1 MKTSKF
7 ILSILV
13 ASTSLNALEFGS
25 MGNTSAGM
33 GGAGVALKNSAWG
46 LYYNPALLSTSPKMK
61 LGYTVNLGLQEKN
74 IAQMATIDVK
84 NMQNTAKNL
93 ADTFG
98 SVANNASAGGL
109 VNALSSALNSITNG
123 NQAAGGAVGGMALSA
138 NVLLAQQ
145 AAQGGNQQINLEDLQ
160 KKLANYL
167 QNSNGNH
174 NALIDKVKQEIN
186 KNSSLNNMQ
195 KELLNGVIG
204 GVNFD
209 SLKFDSLKFDSSQ
222 QQNVQNAI
230 SSITI
235 SKGSDKGLDKSMSD
249 LRLVYDSLK
258 DNHLNIVS
266 QNGMVFQLGSKK
278 LNNSFGTMA
287 VGYFLSAYS
296 NVSFKANADRMRL
309 ILDAGGSYYELD
321 IGGGNYTYR
330 LSSKDD
336 YEKYSLLVALQ
347 ETDPNKGHNIY
358 LTAFVLNEIPV
369 GYSRTFY
376 LRNSNINVG
385 IAGKFMSASSTQN
398 KIAITTHTNFSKEL
412 KTITSNFK
420 RLQSDK
426 AFGLDVGLVYE
437 IDLPK
442 FRNLTFGLVAKNLN
456 SPTFKSTYEDIVIR
470 PQVRLGT
477 AYYTTSGFN
486 IALDVDVTQN
496 DILGL
501 STIKQKSQ
509 MIGGG
514 VGFLWKGMDIRTGLM
529 KDLLQDNGLILT
541 GGINLLGFLDIALQS
556 STKFTTIQ
564 KFPIPQY
571 FNLHVGGSISW

>member
-123 NQAAGGAVGGMALSA
+123 NQVAGGAVGGMTLGA
-138 NVLLAQQ
+138 NIVVAQQ
-145 AAQGGNQQINLEDLQ
+145 AAQQQAGQNIDLAGLQ
-160 KKLANYL
+160 NKLQNYL
-167 QNSNGNH
+167 QTSNGNH
-174 NALIDKVKQEIN
+174 NALIDKIKTEIN
-186 KNSSLNNMQ
+186 KNSSLDNVQ
-195 KELLNGVIG
+195 KDLLNGVIG
-204 GVNFD
+204 GINFD
-209 SLKFDSLKFDSSQ
+209 NLKLDGNQ
-222 QQNVQNAI
+222 QNLQNNVQNAI

-258 DNHLNIVS
+258 DNHLNVVS
-266 QNGMVFQLGSKK
+266 QNGIVFQLGSKK

-309 ILDAGGSYYELD
+309 ILDAGGGYYELD
-321 IGGGNYTYR
+321 IGDGNYTYK
-330 LSSKDD
+330 LSSEDD
-336 YEKYSLLVALQ
+336 YKKYSLLAALQ
-347 ETDPNKGHNIY
+347 ETDPDKGHNIY

-420 RLQSDK
+420 RLHSDK

-456 SPTFKSTYEDIVIR
+456 SPAFKSTYEDIVIK

-486 IALDVDVTQN
+486 IALDIDITQN

-514 VGFLWKGMDIRTGLM
+514 VGFLWRGMDIRTGLM

>member
-109 VNALSSALNSITNG
+109 VSALSSALNSITNG

-145 AAQGGNQQINLEDLQ
+145 AAQGGNQQINLADLQ
-160 KKLANYL
+160 KKLESYL
-167 QNSNGNH
+167 KTSNGNH
-174 NALIDKVKQEIN
+174 NALIDQVKQEIN

-258 DNHLNIVS
+258 DNHLNVVS
-266 QNGMVFQLGSKK
+266 QNGIVFQLGSKK

-321 IGGGNYTYR
+321 IGGGNYTYK
-330 LSSKDD
+330 LSSEDD
-336 YEKYSLLVALQ
+336 YKKYSLLAALQ
-347 ETDPNKGHNIY
+347 ETDPDKGHNIY

-420 RLQSDK
+420 RLHSDK

-456 SPTFKSTYEDIVIR
+456 SPAFKSTYEDIVIK

-514 VGFLWKGMDIRTGLM
+514 VGFLWRGMDIRTGLM

>member
-109 VNALSSALNSITNG
+109 VSALSSALNSITNG

-138 NVLLAQQ
+138 NVVSAQQ
-145 AAQGGNQQINLEDLQ
+145 AAQGGNQQIDLADLQ
-160 KKLANYL
+160 KKLENYL
-167 QNSNGNH
+167 KTSNGNH
-174 NALIDKVKQEIN
+174 NVLIDQVKQEIN
-186 KNSSLNNMQ
+186 KNNSLNSMQ
-195 KELLNGVIG
+195 KDLLNGVIG

-209 SLKFDSLKFDSSQ
+209 SLKFDGSQ

-258 DNHLNIVS
+258 DNHLNVVS
-266 QNGMVFQLGSKK
+266 QNGIVFQLGSKK

-330 LSSKDD
+330 LSSEDD
-336 YEKYSLLVALQ
+336 YNRYSLLVALQ